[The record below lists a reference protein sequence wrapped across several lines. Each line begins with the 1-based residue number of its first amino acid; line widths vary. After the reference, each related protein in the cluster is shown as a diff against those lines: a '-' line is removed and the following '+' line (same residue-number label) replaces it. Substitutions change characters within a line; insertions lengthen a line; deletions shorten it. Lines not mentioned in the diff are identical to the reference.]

1 MMKQPQQ
8 DQDGIHV
15 DAGDAPGSDAPPP
28 PSRRRRMSPLRIFI
42 IVFLAVCAV
51 VGVIALL
58 IWLIYRPSNIQV
70 SVDAATLSR
79 FSVNSTATPP
89 ALSFNLT
96 AGLIITNPNARVA
109 VYYDLLRAEGI
120 YLGERFD
127 RIALP
132 ISFQPANRAD
142 VVRAVLAGTSAAAG
156 GEQTAKGAFYP
167 VDLWL
172 DGVVRYRYGRL
183 MRTAASTL
191 SVKCPLVLQLMVA
204 SGTVE
209 CTVNL

>member
-1 MMKQPQQ
+1 
-8 DQDGIHV
+8 
-15 DAGDAPGSDAPPP
+15 
-28 PSRRRRMSPLRIFI
+28 MSPLRIFVVAL
-42 IVFLAVCAV
+42 IVVCAL

-58 IWLIYRPSNIQV
+58 VWLIYRPSNIQV

-79 FSVNSTATPP
+79 FVANSTASPT

-132 ISFQPANRAD
+132 ITFQAAKRAD
-142 VVRAVLAGTSAAAG
+142 VVRAVLAGTSAG
-156 GEQTAKGAFYP
+156 GDGDQKTPVFYP

-172 DGVVRYRYGRL
+172 NGVVRYRYGGL
-183 MRTAASTL
+183 MTMSASTL
-191 SVKCPLVLQLMVA
+191 SVKCPLVLELTVA
-204 SGTVE
+204 SGTVQ

>member
-1 MMKQPQQ
+1 MMKQPEH
-8 DQDGIHV
+8 DQDIHV
-15 DAGDAPGSDAPPP
+15 DADVAPGSDAPPP
-28 PSRRRRMSPLRIFI
+28 RHRRMSPLRIFGITI
-42 IVFLAVCAV
+42 IVVCAL

-58 IWLIYRPSNIQV
+58 VWLIYRPSNIQV

-79 FSVNSTATPP
+79 FVANSTASPT

-132 ISFQPANRAD
+132 ITFQAAKRAD
-142 VVRAVLAGTSAAAG
+142 VVRCGPCSRGPRPAATAIRRRRSSTQWICGSTAWYGTGTAG
-156 GEQTAKGAFYP
+156 
-167 VDLWL
+167 
-172 DGVVRYRYGRL
+172 
-183 MRTAASTL
+183 
-191 SVKCPLVLQLMVA
+191 
-204 SGTVE
+204 
-209 CTVNL
+209 